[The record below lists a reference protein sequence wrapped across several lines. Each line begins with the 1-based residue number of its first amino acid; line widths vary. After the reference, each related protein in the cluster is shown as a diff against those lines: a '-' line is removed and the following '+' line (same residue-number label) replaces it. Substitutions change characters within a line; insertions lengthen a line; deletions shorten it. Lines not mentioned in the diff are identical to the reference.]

1 MNFAFPRGESCRPE
15 FENTCL
21 GIADPFK
28 RNVFSLFFPD
38 SENPDIGVK
47 KIILNDFAIMNAV
60 RPLRFTGLKCVGP
73 RCMSQDEGRAALEG
87 ARQRFVGGRVSAGK
101 YNLGRAAKY
110 LRTRLPHR
118 AVSI

>member
-1 MNFAFPRGESCRPE
+1 MNFASPRGESSRPE

-47 KIILNDFAIMNAV
+47 KIILNDFAIFNAL
-60 RPLRFTGLKCVGP
+60 RPLRLTGLKCVGP
-73 RCMSQDEGRAALEG
+73 RCTSQDEGRAALEG
-87 ARQRFVGGRVSAGK
+87 ARNGLLARVL
-101 YNLGRAAKY
+101 LGSK
-110 LRTRLPHR
+110 
-118 AVSI
+118 I